1 MKPDVK
7 ISQLPLPSIHAL
19 SKRKRQV
26 RQCGEGSARDAI
38 GPITPGCEIFAIT
51 NGQFSMIDILNHV
64 LETTGPATLD
74 IATWTA
80 ADGDIRKAHAFLV
93 SGMITDIRLIV
104 DPSFRSRK
112 PEFCDLL
119 TSIFNPNSIRT
130 VPLHGKFSNI
140 RNEKW
145 NIAIRSS
152 MNLNVNKRIETV
164 EISEDANLSDFMKRF
179 ADDVFSGNS
188 PNANFTSQSKSI
200 NNRHDQ
206 SAPPPFGLPPKLAF

>member
-7 ISQLPLPSIHAL
+7 ISELPLPSIHVS
-19 SKRKRQV
+19 SKRKRQL

-38 GPITPGCEIFAIT
+38 GEITPGCEIFAIT

-93 SGMITDIRLIV
+93 SGMVTDIRLIV
-104 DPSFRSRK
+104 DPSFKSRK
-112 PEFCDLL
+112 PEFCNLL
-119 TSIFNPNSIRT
+119 TSIFKPDSIRT

-140 RNEKW
+140 RNDKW

-152 MNLNVNKRIETV
+152 MNLNVNKRIETL
-164 EISEDANLSDFMKRF
+164 EISDDAKLSDFMKRF
-179 ADDVFSGNS
+179 ADDVFLANS
-188 PNANFTSQSKSI
+188 PHANFTSQSKSI

-206 SAPPPFGLPPKLAF
+206 SALPPFGLPPKLCF